1 MVEEV
6 NVGDNSTY
14 LKNIDLYRKAIHIHG
29 GMEHNLANMPNIIL
43 VEAQKF
49 QELMNSQEKLIIVKW
64 IFLDIG
70 K

>member
-1 MVEEV
+1 
-6 NVGDNSTY
+6 
-14 LKNIDLYRKAIHIHG
+14 
-29 GMEHNLANMPNIIL
+29 MPNIIL